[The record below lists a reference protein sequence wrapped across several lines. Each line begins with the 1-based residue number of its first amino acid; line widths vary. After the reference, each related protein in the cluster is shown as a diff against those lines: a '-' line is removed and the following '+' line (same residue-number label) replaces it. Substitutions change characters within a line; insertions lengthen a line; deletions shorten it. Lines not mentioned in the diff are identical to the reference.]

1 MACAKLNVG
10 NDGVQT
16 SRVIYVL
23 KRILSESFAEGWR
36 STAEQACGIVA
47 NFCYESTYC
56 DPSAYRPNDNGGPS
70 GGLMQWH
77 ERFSEAGFF
86 SEMKNWVGQ
95 RNGGGWKSLPLQVD
109 FFLKADTPQMKAERA
124 TWKKYC
130 DENPGL
136 SAESYAFAFMDKI
149 ERPAASERTET
160 SESTKKRKG
169 TASTLYEWLGSSDIN
184 DCDVSDIGKVAPSV
198 IVMNGNSSASVRS
211 RESMTAEQWEE
222 FCRKC
227 MEMKTNASLDA
238 TQALSDYTK
247 DVTDELKGKVFMI
260 GDEVWGVPIAEYI
273 RSRNYRVDT
282 SLVDGTPVNFATA
295 LDKLDK
301 AKNLGAKHILFVSG
315 EKEPFAAIDN
325 SDLKC
330 VSVPSLTPNNT
341 ENIWS
346 MPRERWPLPWEQC
359 RAEESKK
366 NWESTLYMEYYF
378 EKIVQKF
385 SHCCRTLGFKNVGVM
400 MVPPIDWKKPKIV
413 VDGDCYINK
422 FNRRL
427 FSHFSGASRPPSAT
441 QYRQLPLLPKDQQSE
456 LYSIYNKTID
466 LFFEYC
472 QYLGWCAHKRPTKSS
487 KELMDAVAKISEI
500 LVESWN
506 YSFVE
511 KIV

>member
-184 DCDVSDIGKVAPSV
+184 SCDVSDIGKVAPSV

-211 RESMTAEQWEE
+211 RESMTAEEWEE

-238 TQALSDYTK
+238 NVRAAIMFLARKGFGKSGKAAGLRPTGFFDGWPDALRRYNARRDRTADGRYYSDAYASKILSRAK
-247 DVTDELKGKVFMI
+247 DPDAF
-260 GDEVWGVPIAEYI
+260 VPIEI
-273 RSRNYRVDT
+273 
-282 SLVDGTPVNFATA
+282 
-295 LDKLDK
+295 KL
-301 AKNLGAKHILFVSG
+301 AK
-315 EKEPFAAIDN
+315 
-325 SDLKC
+325 
-330 VSVPSLTPNNT
+330 
-341 ENIWS
+341 
-346 MPRERWPLPWEQC
+346 
-359 RAEESKK
+359 
-366 NWESTLYMEYYF
+366 
-378 EKIVQKF
+378 
-385 SHCCRTLGFKNVGVM
+385 
-400 MVPPIDWKKPKIV
+400 
-413 VDGDCYINK
+413 
-422 FNRRL
+422 
-427 FSHFSGASRPPSAT
+427 
-441 QYRQLPLLPKDQQSE
+441 
-456 LYSIYNKTID
+456 
-466 LFFEYC
+466 
-472 QYLGWCAHKRPTKSS
+472 
-487 KELMDAVAKISEI
+487 
-500 LVESWN
+500 
-506 YSFVE
+506 
-511 KIV
+511 